1 MKKEKVDKGFELNYN
16 NLSYRRKFIR
26 TLWMILWA
34 ILLLCFMHWAGVAL
48 FILLP
53 LSVIFAVVGF
63 IQALHNYKNW
73 KEEID
78 KK

>member
-34 ILLLCFMHWAGVAL
+34 ILLLCFMRWAGVAL

-63 IQALHNYKNW
+63 IQALQNYKNW